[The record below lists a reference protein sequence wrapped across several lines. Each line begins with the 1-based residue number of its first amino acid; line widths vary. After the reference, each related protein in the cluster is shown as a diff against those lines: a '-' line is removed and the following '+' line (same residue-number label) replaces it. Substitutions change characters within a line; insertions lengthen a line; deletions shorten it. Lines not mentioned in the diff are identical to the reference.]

1 MVDITKVYYMTE
13 AALFEKKHT
22 DDVIKIVKYRRKDYI
37 LLHMLMVLLAATVGY
52 ALVIGA
58 VLFLV
63 IMSESELVLTVG
75 QAVGIAA
82 AVAVVY
88 LVILITY
95 YVISHKYYGE
105 KHVRAREQVTEYLDI
120 LNDLKD
126 YENAKKTLDE
136 IDLDIG

>member
-52 ALVIGA
+52 ALVI
-58 VLFLV
+58 
-63 IMSESELVLTVG
+63 MSESELVLTVG

-88 LVILITY
+88 LVILISY

-136 IDLDIG
+136 IDLDIS

>member
-1 MVDITKVYYMTE
+1 
-13 AALFEKKHT
+13 
-22 DDVIKIVKYRRKDYI
+22 
-37 LLHMLMVLLAATVGY
+37 MLMVLLAATVGY

-136 IDLDIG
+136 IDLDIS